1 MVRAT
6 AELPPQRKGRV
17 LVLIVL
23 VLIVLVLIVLTPAK
37 HSADESNEMTLSQG
51 GTS

>member
-6 AELPPQRKGRV
+6 TELPPQRKGR
-17 LVLIVL
+17 VL